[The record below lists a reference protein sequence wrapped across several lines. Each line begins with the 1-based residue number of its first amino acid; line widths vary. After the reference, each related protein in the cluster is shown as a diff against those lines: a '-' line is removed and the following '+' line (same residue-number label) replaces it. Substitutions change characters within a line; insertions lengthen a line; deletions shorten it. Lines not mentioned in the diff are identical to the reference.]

1 MPKSLIS
8 LIALA
13 SLVAC
18 GGGESAVSNVS
29 VYRHFGSLQ
38 CTGGGA
44 SLSALAL
51 QLTEANIQVVASS
64 CGIDGNVYPAV
75 CGAADGRIGIFD
87 IPAAQAQA
95 SAAIG
100 FTPLR
105 NLPAA
110 TQVACP

>member
-29 VYRHFGSLQ
+29 VYKHFGSLQ
-38 CTGGGA
+38 CTGGGV

-51 QLTEANIQVVASS
+51 QLTNATVRYN
-64 CGIDGNVYPAV
+64 
-75 CGAADGRIGIFD
+75 GAPLF
-87 IPAAQAQA
+87 
-95 SAAIG
+95 G
-100 FTPLR
+100 FESP
-105 NLPAA
+105 
-110 TQVACP
+110 